1 MMNIYKLRLRHGLN
15 PQRGMTLLEVL
26 IALLVLSIGLLGMA
40 GLQATSIRSSQSAY
54 MRSQASILAY
64 DAIDR
69 MRANQAAA
77 ISAANPY
84 NLALATTPGAPPSN
98 CNTSTCTTAQL
109 TAFDL
114 FEWTQTLASELT
126 GGDGSISRAV
136 VSGRTIFSV
145 IVQWDDT
152 RGVGALTS
160 LQVETEL

>member
-1 MMNIYKLRLRHGLN
+1 MITICLQRDYRDSNR
-15 PQRGMTLLEVL
+15 QRGMTLLEVL

-40 GLQATSIRSSQSAY
+40 GLQVTSIRNSHSAY

-77 ISAANPY
+77 VSAADPY
-84 NLALATTPGAPPSN
+84 ALALADNPGTPVSN
-98 CNTSTCTTAQL
+98 CNASTCTTAQL

-114 FEWTQTLASELT
+114 FEWTQALANELPS
-126 GGDGSISRAV
+126 GDGSISRAIV
-136 VSGRTIFSV
+136 AGRTIFRV

-152 RGVGALTS
+152 RGVGAHTS
-160 LQVETEL
+160 MQIDTEL

>member
-1 MMNIYKLRLRHGLN
+1 MMNMRR
-15 PQRGMTLLEVL
+15 QRVFSDSGHQHGMTLLEVL

-40 GLQATSIRSSQSAY
+40 GLQATSIRNSQSAY

-77 ISAANPY
+77 VSAANPY
-84 NLALATTPGAPPSN
+84 ALTLATTPGTPVN
-98 CNTSTCTTAQL
+98 CNTSNCTTANL

-114 FEWTQTLASELT
+114 YEWTQTLANELPN
-126 GGDGSISRAV
+126 GDGSISRAIV
-136 VSGRTIFSV
+136 GGRTIFSV

-152 RGVGALTS
+152 HGVGALTS